1 LPRKRKQKIR
11 HAPNRTAPTRVT
23 PFVGLGDVLRL
34 VDSESWMESG
44 RRTLYNALI
53 FAAFAALAA
62 CARVRP
68 RTAVAFLL
76 SDYEAGR
83 LTAQNI
89 GHRFFPV
96 ILLPVAVEAIE
107 RYLEERRKLGIG
119 GVHLFV
125 DRRGDPIDYGSIY
138 GAFSIL
144 AKRCGHPGGKILE
157 RLIEFHDLQLA
168 EEGKRRKPDLAACVA
183 LRRGR
188 RGHLDDD
195 HAQADIDAAAADRA
209 RLATVLERSHVL
221 AGPAGRWIGGHGR
234 TKARETARL
243 FLAPT
248 RVLKLSPATRM
259 DPACTRLLGLDWS
272 KGKIKQRKKIVDEDL
287 PHLVALLNRDLI
299 NRSDLRVLLNCSLE
313 MVYRYVRRYRR
324 SLETPEQ
331 RLAREEAEAGLRDTT
346 ITAYV
351 NRPEGETLKE
361 FHRRFVDEHPRLKL
375 GWGLMLSTLQGA
387 RVMPA
392 QIARKGKRRIA
403 G

>member
-1 LPRKRKQKIR
+1 
-11 HAPNRTAPTRVT
+11 
-23 PFVGLGDVLRL
+23 VLRL
-34 VDSESWMESG
+34 VDAESWMESG

-76 SDYEAGR
+76 ADYEADT

-96 ILLPVAVEAIE
+96 VLLPVAVEAIE
-107 RYLEERRKLGIG
+107 LYLKERRRLGIG

-125 DRRGDPIDYGSIY
+125 DRRGDPIDYPSIY

-144 AKRCGHPGGKILE
+144 ARRCGHPGGKILD
-157 RLIEFHDLQLA
+157 RLIEFHDLQLDK
-168 EEGKRRKPDLAACVA
+168 EGKRRKPEGRKPDLAACVA

-188 RGHLDDD
+188 RGRLDDD

-209 RLATVLERSHVL
+209 RLAKVLKRNHML
-221 AGPAGRWIGGHGR
+221 AAGPTGRWIGGHGR
-234 TKARETARL
+234 KKARKTARL
-243 FLAPT
+243 FLPPT
-248 RVLKLSPATRM
+248 RVLKLSPATRT
-259 DPACTRLLGLDWS
+259 DLTCARLLGLDWS
-272 KGKIKQRKKIVDEDL
+272 KGKIAQRKKIVDEDL
-287 PHLVALLNRDLI
+287 RHLVFLLDRGLI

-313 MVYRYVRRYRR
+313 MVYLYLRRYRR

-331 RLAREEAEAGLRDTT
+331 RLAREKAEAERRDTT

-351 NRPEGETLKE
+351 NRPKGETLKE
-361 FHRRFVDEHPRLKL
+361 FHRRFVDEHPRHKL
-375 GWGLMLSTLQGA
+375 GWGQMLTILQGA
-387 RVMPA
+387 GVMPA
-392 QIARKGKRRIA
+392 QIARKRKKRMA